1 MKKRPLNVCI
11 SLLSAGVT
19 AAVSTL
25 SVFPQMT
32 YAEGND
38 FKLTDDCFRY
48 TENDDDT
55 ITILGRENG
64 DYDKEKLEIPS
75 EIDGKPVTIIGENAF
90 WFSDYSEVVFPD
102 TLIEIGE
109 SAFISSDL
117 ESVEL
122 PDSVKKIG
130 EKAFSECGEIT
141 SVKLTPNIEE
151 IGSAA
156 FSSAG
161 SLEYVYIPNMPA
173 LNTDD
178 GLAEWFYKC
187 GLKKAE
193 LEDGITRLPTYL
205 FSDCEDLTE
214 LIWSDDLEV
223 IGNNAFAGC
232 GFTEMIIPESVTEI
246 RDFAFKSCT
255 FTELTLPKGLKIIG
269 NSAFSDCNYVTNIDI
284 PPEVEE
290 IGDTAFGYMDS
301 LEELYVPNIPAVQN
315 NKFYNTLYH
324 SGLKK
329 IQFADDIAVIP
340 EYMCSGCE
348 ALEEIVW
355 SDSLEEIGNYGFA
368 NCISLKDPKL
378 PEGLKKLGKYAFSY
392 CTGIENVDLPLSI
405 EELGYRPFQRTDSLK
420 YLYVP
425 KQFPSTSG
433 EYAGGSAFMDSGIE
447 KLVFADGITEINDTF
462 SDLPELTEVVIPDS
476 VTKLDHHAFDGCSS
490 LSEINLPKNLKEIE
504 WIGTFGGCEN
514 LREIKIPAS
523 VEKASYFGSPVL
535 ETVEFEEG
543 MTKIPD
549 KFTGSETLRK
559 VIIPDSVT
567 EIGESAFSGCKN
579 LSIIEGAN
587 NENLVVSYDA
597 FGNCNNL
604 WDSRF
609 SYFERGG
616 LSFQMSVNGDVEN
629 YTVHYSINPKYRDDF
644 ESVKFKTFLDTEV
657 TVIEESLVMDNYDI
671 GWMSF
676 ECESAEPEGTI
687 RFSIRNPD
695 RHANAAYNPSIE
707 IKTKEGTVNIQPTR
721 DILRNA
727 EINAVLSL
735 TVPDKANKIDG
746 TSRFNVF
753 GKTLLDKEVKI
764 YVDGELY
771 TTVTS
776 SKYTGKF
783 NTEIEY
789 SGDADSVRVKA
800 VWEDV
805 KTDEYIVK
813 FAENEPEIVSV
824 IFGHDNTHYY
834 VHEDIT
840 DIFKNGSSPYIPYN
854 PSMPVDFEVKLTTND
869 NTAAMY
875 MTSETDGE
883 RSAIELKYDAASDSW
898 KGEGFFDTAVPGTLN
913 VVRIP
918 EKASGM
924 LVADGDSVKF
934 RGSDHKLTDADY
946 DPETEYFLENT
957 TQKVVYNSENAA
969 IISCDLSPLNNG
981 EPTDEAINIYQG
993 ISDSTWIDG
1002 QEVSASDIAASAE
1015 EYGFVKSDVKYT
1027 DENGDVHTYYVKL
1040 ISDSDEALAIA
1051 DNIYLDEAEMTDIEV
1066 PNGRKNASAGKTLA
1080 NFLKNS
1086 SPLGKIVGAI
1096 IVDRNNTS
1104 GETDCKSEFIN
1115 SVKQN
1120 IDDNALTGVLNE
1132 GLGKAGQAF
1141 VTKVTVVQ
1149 TVVDTGAQVYTDCNN
1164 HSIYSDQIKYSKNE
1178 YVREH
1183 ARQLSTANDVLL
1195 GAKVFTKVGAG
1206 ILGIGV
1212 AVSGAPILAAV
1223 AAGACIAAGAF
1234 FIGNL
1239 LDYGT
1244 DHLKSL
1250 IYGGCTVDADGELR
1264 YLLDPSGYVYGKNK
1278 DDRIEGATA
1287 TIYYKDENGKA
1298 VKWNAEDYDQKNP
1311 QITDS
1316 AGWYAWDVP
1325 EGEWKV
1331 VVEKEGYIT
1340 AESEWLPVLPVQTDV
1355 NLQLKTEGGAESS
1368 DKYIL
1373 GDVTGDGIIDAT
1385 DASFILT
1392 AYAVSSIGG
1401 DDEMN
1406 DEQRKA
1412 ADVNGDGVIDAID
1425 ASTVLTYYARSSVDF
1440 KGSFEEYLNEFVLK

>member
-1 MKKRPLNVCI
+1 MKRRKLNTAV
-11 SLLSAGVT
+11 SLLSAGVM
-19 AAVSTL
+19 ASVSTL
-25 SVFPQMT
+25 SAFPQT
-32 YAEGND
+32 FAEDVNY
-38 FKLTDDCFRY
+38 KVTDDYFKY
-48 TENDDDT
+48 EVNEGDT
-55 ITILGRENG
+55 ITILGRTDG
-64 DYDKEKLEIPS
+64 DYDKDKLIIPS
-75 EIDGKPVTIIGENAF
+75 EIEGKPVTVIGENAF

-130 EKAFSECGEIT
+130 NKAFRECSDIT
-141 SVKLTPNIEE
+141 TVKLTPFIEE
-151 IGSAA
+151 IGSSA
-156 FSSAG
+156 FSYAD
-161 SLEYVYIPNMPA
+161 SLEYVYIPDMPA

-178 GLAEWFYKC
+178 GLAAWFFKC

-223 IGNNAFAGC
+223 IGNNTFAGC

-246 RDFAFKSCT
+246 RDFAFKNCT

-269 NSAFSDCNYVTNIDI
+269 NSAFSDCDYVTNIDI

-405 EELGYRPFQRTDSLK
+405 EELGYRPFEHTDSLK

-504 WIGTFGGCEN
+504 WIGTFGGCDN

-535 ETVEFEEG
+535 EIVEFEEG

-549 KFTGSETLRK
+549 RFTGSDTLRK

-579 LSIIEGAN
+579 LSIIEGAD
-587 NENLVVSYDA
+587 NENLAVGYDA
-597 FGNCNNL
+597 FSNCNNL

-616 LSFQMSVNGDVEN
+616 LTIQKSVRGDVEN
-629 YTVHYSINPKYRDDF
+629 YTVHYSINPKFRDDF
-644 ESVKFKTFLDTEV
+644 VSAKFDSYIEFDV
-657 TVIEESLVMDNYDI
+657 DVIEESLATSDFEIGYRSLKHDI
-671 GWMSF
+671 T
-676 ECESAEPEGTI
+676 EPEGTFYFSVSNPQ
-687 RFSIRNPD
+687 RRGYAVQYPSFSIN
-695 RHANAAYNPSIE
+695 
-707 IKTKEGTVNIQPTR
+707 TKKGTVNIQPNR
-721 DILRNA
+721 GILTNA
-727 EINAVLSL
+727 EKSSAISL
-735 TVPDKANKIDG
+735 TVPKNAVKTDG
-746 TSRFNVF
+746 TSTFNVY
-753 GKTLLDKEVKI
+753 GNTLLDKEVQI
-764 YVDGELY
+764 YLNGELY
-771 TTVTS
+771 TTVSS
-776 SKYTGKF
+776 SKFTGKYST
-783 NTEIEY
+783 NITY
-789 SGDADSVRVKA
+789 SGDADSVKVWA

-805 KTDEYIVK
+805 KTDEYTVV
-813 FAENEPEIVSV
+813 FNDDMPEVVSV
-824 IFGHDNTHYY
+824 YFGHDNTHNY

-840 DIFKNGSSPYIPYN
+840 DIFRDGYSPYIPFN
-854 PSMPVDFEVKLTTND
+854 PSMPVDFEVELSDND
-869 NTAAMY
+869 NTDRLY
-875 MTSETDGE
+875 VVSETDGE
-883 RSAIELKYDAASDSW
+883 YSPIELKYDETSNTW
-898 KGEGFFDTAVPGTLN
+898 KGEGFFSTPAPGNISITSFPKEIKDTLVVTQQDDSISYKYKNSGVELGGDIMIPDENGNEYDPIQDFIDNTDTKVVGYSEKEILVRSDLRPMSDEIPDDSCNIN
-913 VVRIP
+913 VYEGELDKIWLDGEYRTPKEIAENP
-918 EKASGM
+918 EKYGFSLSPVGMIDVNGEYSQYIVRNIGDSDIVKDITSKITLEGLTDFGLSATETVSDFLFGAPISTSLCGTIAIKLGADEEDTKAVCTFTNEYTKAASSTLLTGALTESLKGVSNSVASVGGFFVSVGSSYYDVQNHSNRRYMRYDQLYYSKNPDVIAHRDEIKAAINTAYAGRVVCAAAPVGVGAVM
-924 LVADGDSVKF
+924 LVAGTAFFPATLIGLGVF
-934 RGSDHKLTDADY
+934 
-946 DPETEYFLENT
+946 
-957 TQKVVYNSENAA
+957 AA
-969 IISCDLSPLNNG
+969 TYLV
-981 EPTDEAINIYQG
+981 
-993 ISDSTWIDG
+993 G
-1002 QEVSASDIAASAE
+1002 Q
-1015 EYGFVKSDVKYT
+1015 
-1027 DENGDVHTYYVKL
+1027 
-1040 ISDSDEALAIA
+1040 
-1051 DNIYLDEAEMTDIEV
+1051 YLDEMDAENDARLFSGYSITPD
-1066 PNGRKNASAGKTLA
+1066 GR
-1080 NFLKNS
+1080 
-1086 SPLGKIVGAI
+1086 IRVG
-1096 IVDRNNTS
+1096 
-1104 GETDCKSEFIN
+1104 F
-1115 SVKQN
+1115 
-1120 IDDNALTGVLNE
+1120 
-1132 GLGKAGQAF
+1132 
-1141 VTKVTVVQ
+1141 
-1149 TVVDTGAQVYTDCNN
+1149 
-1164 HSIYSDQIKYSKNE
+1164 
-1178 YVREH
+1178 
-1183 ARQLSTANDVLL
+1183 
-1195 GAKVFTKVGAG
+1195 
-1206 ILGIGV
+1206 
-1212 AVSGAPILAAV
+1212 
-1223 AAGACIAAGAF
+1223 
-1234 FIGNL
+1234 
-1239 LDYGT
+1239 
-1244 DHLKSL
+1244 
-1250 IYGGCTVDADGELR
+1250 
-1264 YLLDPSGYVYGKNK
+1264 DPSGYAYGKNK

-1287 TIYYKDENGKA
+1287 TIYYKDENGEA

-1331 VVEKEGYIT
+1331 VLEKEGYKT
-1340 AESEWLPVLPVQTDV
+1340 TESEWLHVLPVQTDV
-1355 NLQLKTEGGAESS
+1355 NLQLKSINEP
-1368 DKYIL
+1368 DFIL
-1373 GDVTGDGIIDAT
+1373 GDVDGDGTVSAM
-1385 DASFILT
+1385 DASAALT
-1392 AYAVSSIGG
+1392 YYVMQPENIEDLGFPFN
-1401 DDEMN
+1401 EN
-1406 DEQRKA
+1406 A
-1412 ADVNGDGVIDAID
+1412 ADWDGNGIINAID
-1425 ASTVLTYYARSSVDF
+1425 ASAILTYYVSH
-1440 KGSFEEYLNEFVLK
+1440 